1 MPSEREFVLL
11 RHAEKSVVMWL
22 QSTTAP
28 GFALPVVAAH
38 QLEPAVSDL
47 PIGELAARAG
57 LPDEL
62 DEIAVLV
69 VTSFGSDWSPTVNPI
84 APIVIGTRSL
94 KGAQVLFPR
103 PGLGVREK
111 LTLADTGDDAM
122 SPAA

>member
-38 QLEPAVSDL
+38 QLDPAVSEF
-47 PIGELAARAG
+47 PVGELAARAG
-57 LPDEL
+57 LPDQH

-69 VTSFGSDWSPTVNPI
+69 VTSFGSASGPTVNPI
-84 APIVIGTRSL
+84 APIVIGTTSL
-94 KGAQVLFPR
+94 KGAQVPYPR
-103 PGLGVREK
+103 SGLGVREK
-111 LTLADTGDDAM
+111 LTLAETDAGAM